1 MGFPIAL
8 MVAGVVSAP
17 RIISDLNKNK
27 PPQTIMS
34 DLAPVLEAGLDI
46 CFPPSGTVMQIVL
59 KLLGPSHP
67 MTPQEEELWM
77 QRMSISHER

>member
-1 MGFPIAL
+1 MGLPIAL
-8 MVAGVVSAP
+8 MVAGAVAAP
-17 RIISDLNKNK
+17 GLISDLKNNK
-27 PPQTIMS
+27 PPQQIMS
-34 DLAPVLEAGLDI
+34 DLAPVIEAGLDI